1 MAHEQSSDEET
12 EHLVKNPRSDAQSE
26 AERLMMHLSSGPWVL
41 RILAIIGGVA
51 TIFVAITGFLHTSS
65 ITGFI
70 VDGFLVV
77 FGAAMV
83 VLELNSYLCTR
94 TCREWLETN
103 FKFVARLFG
112 RGVFY
117 IFTGGLMLSGWAIFP
132 WLVGGYVITVGVVC
146 IFVSI
151 QTKKKLAEFKA
162 RLRVR
167 APRSKDG
174 ITDKNYIKS
183 VFNKYD
189 RSNRGTIDKDDLEK
203 LAHDLGQDLTAAELH
218 AAHKV
223 LDINESGQIEFN
235 DFFLW
240 WTSNSETMP

>member
-117 IFTGGLMLSGWAIFP
+117 IFTGGLMLSGSP
-132 WLVGGYVITVGVVC
+132 
-146 IFVSI
+146 
-151 QTKKKLAEFKA
+151 
-162 RLRVR
+162 
-167 APRSKDG
+167 D
-174 ITDKNYIKS
+174 
-183 VFNKYD
+183 YD
-189 RSNRGTIDKDDLEK
+189 
-203 LAHDLGQDLTAAELH
+203 A
-218 AAHKV
+218 
-223 LDINESGQIEFN
+223 
-235 DFFLW
+235 
-240 WTSNSETMP
+240 